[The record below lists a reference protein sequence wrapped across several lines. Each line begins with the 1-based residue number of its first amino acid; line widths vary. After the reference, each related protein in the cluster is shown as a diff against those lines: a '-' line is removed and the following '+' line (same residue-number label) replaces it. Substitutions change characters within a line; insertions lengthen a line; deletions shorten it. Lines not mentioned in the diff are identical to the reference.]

1 MLTLPDLENCGV
13 REIIP
18 FGFRLSPVSEIELV
32 KTKQSVQSEN
42 ILEST
47 VRPFSIAVSFPG
59 FLISSV
65 IV

>member
-32 KTKQSVQSEN
+32 KTKQSVQSE
-42 ILEST
+42 IYWKALY
-47 VRPFSIAVSFPG
+47 VLFSIAVSFPG